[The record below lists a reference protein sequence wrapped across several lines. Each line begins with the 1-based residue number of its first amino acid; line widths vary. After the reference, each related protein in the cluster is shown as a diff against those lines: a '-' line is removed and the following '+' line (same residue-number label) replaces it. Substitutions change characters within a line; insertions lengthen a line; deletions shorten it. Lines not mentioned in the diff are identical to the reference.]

1 MDKEKLR
8 NKIDRQLIVY
18 TDGIIEHAEEIT
30 SELNALIGTVQYVS
44 YLQFLK
50 DKIFEKED

>member
-18 TDGIIEHAEEIT
+18 TDGLIEHAEEIT